1 MRIMVVGPGAI
12 GTLFAARLH
21 RAGQDVVLLDHKV
34 DRAERLAS
42 QGIQIQTEDRT
53 EIFRVP
59 VFCSSVT
66 GTSAPPNAPEIVL
79 LCVKAYDT
87 LQAARD
93 VVVYCDS
100 ETLIVSL
107 QNGIGNDEQLTT
119 VFPRGSIVCGSTG
132 TGSTGIAEGAVREA
146 GQGLTA
152 LAPSDGLWTS
162 NKRAVANSL
171 QDAGFEV
178 DCHDDAVS
186 LVWSKAVLNA
196 AINPVTVLHNILNGG
211 ILERAEAHDIM
222 RAAAREAQSV
232 AESMGIALHYED
244 AVTQAERVCAQTEK
258 NVSSMLQD
266 YRTGRRTEIQNI
278 NGEIVRA
285 AIAQGLPAPVNA
297 SLVERVLALS
307 AAQ

>member
-1 MRIMVVGPGAI
+1 MESRALLAFALSLAILIGYQIM
-12 GTLFAARLH
+12 F
-21 RAGQDVVLLDHKV
+21 
-34 DRAERLAS
+34 
-42 QGIQIQTEDRT
+42 
-53 EIFRVP
+53 
-59 VFCSSVT
+59 
-66 GTSAPPNAPEIVL
+66 APERPMSPEGEAAQISGSEPL
-79 LCVKAYDT
+79 LEEDVTAVSGAPRPS
-87 LQAARD
+87 AAAGAEA
-93 VVVYCDS
+93 DS
-100 ETLIVSL
+100 SNPLPDRR
-107 QNGIGNDEQLTT
+107 DEQLTT
-119 VFPRGSIVCGSTG
+119 VFPRGAIVCGSTG
-132 TGSTGIAEGAVREA
+132 MGSTGIAEGAVREA

-211 ILERAEAHDIM
+211 ILERAEAHVIM

-297 SLVERVLALS
+297 SLVERVLTLS